1 MEGKPPKNT
10 KTKLS
15 GFCENPDKAHEM
27 IVQNFH
33 LKKTLHITTEDTYLK
48 VQWVFIVTSKSIG
61 IHIKKIK
68 IYEN

>member
-48 VQWVFIVTSKSIG
+48 VQ
-61 IHIKKIK
+61 
-68 IYEN
+68 